1 MNIAKQC
8 GGSAVAGYIDDRA
21 AGNERNWRKREQ
33 VKQLG
38 NAVTSP
44 VMGMLM
50 RRIVETFQ

>member
-1 MNIAKQC
+1 M
-8 GGSAVAGYIDDRA
+8 AGYIDDRA